1 MLPAAEPGQSEHT
14 WATCATGTGRH
25 PALPGHTQCCQP
37 YLCPDG
43 SAALAGTR
51 VHVEVKQD
59 AWVGDLQVWV
69 HINPSF
75 QALKAS
81 KYDKGMPGESTGTG

>member
-1 MLPAAEPGQSEHT
+1 MSLPQAD
-14 WATCATGTGRH
+14 
-25 PALPGHTQCCQP
+25 TQHHQP

-51 VHVEVKQD
+51 VQVEVKQD
-59 AWVGDLQVWV
+59 TWVGDLQVWV

-81 KYDKGMPGESTGTG
+81 KYNKGMPGRA